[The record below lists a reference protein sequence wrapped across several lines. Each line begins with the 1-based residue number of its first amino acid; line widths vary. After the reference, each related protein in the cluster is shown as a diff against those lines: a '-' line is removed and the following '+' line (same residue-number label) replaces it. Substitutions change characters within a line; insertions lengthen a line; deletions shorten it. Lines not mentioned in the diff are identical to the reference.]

1 MDNFMK
7 QLEESGIKDSLMKA
21 LEKNPCADIA
31 EILEYEIS
39 KDENLEDAFVSNAHE
54 LAMDCV
60 CSDIMQE
67 FLTKNILNLEKI
79 EEIGEGLD
87 QAAEKIID
95 AFGSVFNAQKNKKGL
110 R

>member
-1 MDNFMK
+1 MNNFMK

-39 KDENLEDAFVSNAHE
+39 KDENLEDAFLSDAHE

-67 FLTKNILNLEKI
+67 FLTKKILNPEKV
-79 EEIGEGLD
+79 EELGEALG
-87 QAAEKIID
+87 QVVEKIID
-95 AFGSVFNAQKNKKGL
+95 AFGSVFNAQKNDKE
-110 R
+110 

>member
-1 MDNFMK
+1 MK

-39 KDENLEDAFVSNAHE
+39 KNENLEDAFLSDAHE

-60 CSDIMQE
+60 CVFRHYAGI
-67 FLTKNILNLEKI
+67 F
-79 EEIGEGLD
+79 D
-87 QAAEKIID
+87 QKYSE
-95 AFGSVFNAQKNKKGL
+95 S
-110 R
+110 